1 MFEYLNIFDQKSL
14 KYMYLNFTI
23 LNLSMIYLQDIFKT
37 FQNKNSLIIFYIL
50 IILYIFLNFKL
61 LYMKN
66 I

>member
-1 MFEYLNIFDQKSL
+1 MIYYFMFEYLNIFDQKFL

-50 IILYIFLNFKL
+50 IILYIF
-61 LYMKN
+61 
-66 I
+66 

>member
-1 MFEYLNIFDQKSL
+1 MYIIYYFIFEYLNIFDQKSL

-50 IILYIFLNFKL
+50 IILYIF
-61 LYMKN
+61 
-66 I
+66 